1 LKIKSVLDR
10 KIGCFQKKSPK
21 YRARVDRATRIS
33 RKSLLS

>member
-21 YRARVDRATRIS
+21 YRARVWIVPPES
-33 RKSLLS
+33 QESLY